1 MPVPFALLVLSLC
14 AAWLPP
20 LPLGQRHRLPL
31 WIPIYLI
38 AVLTAF
44 TQGFLQ
50 ESALVALI
58 ALVGLAAVVA
68 RTTGTGGYGFAFIL
82 LFVLSLAL
90 ALHKVPGFN
99 NPIAMHAAQFTPD
112 AKPFTQYLNFDK
124 GSVGLVLIALLSSRL
139 RRGDR
144 AGRLA
149 SEALVGCALT
159 SAVVFGV
166 AAATG
171 LLRWDPKLPAELW
184 LFLATNLFLTCAAEE
199 AFCRLLIQDP
209 LRGAR
214 PGQAAGPGAPWRARA
229 WIAIAVSGVLFGL
242 THAAGGHW
250 MVVAATLAGWGYAA
264 VYSRTNRIEIP
275 ILVHF
280 GLNATHFLA
289 FTYPALQG

>member
-1 MPVPFALLVLSLC
+1 M
-14 AAWLPP
+14 
-20 LPLGQRHRLPL
+20 
-31 WIPIYLI
+31 
-38 AVLTAF
+38 
-44 TQGFLQ
+44 
-50 ESALVALI
+50 
-58 ALVGLAAVVA
+58 
-68 RTTGTGGYGFAFIL
+68 
-82 LFVLSLAL
+82 LSLAL

-99 NPIAMHAAQFTPD
+99 NPIAIHAAQFTPD

-124 GSVGLVLIALLSSRL
+124 GSVGLVLIALLSPRF

-144 AGRLA
+144 ADRLA
-149 SEALVGCALT
+149 AEALVGWALT
-159 SAVVFGV
+159 SAVVFAV

-171 LLRWDPKLPAELW
+171 LVRWDPKLPAELL
-184 LFLATNLFLTCAAEE
+184 LFLATNLFLTCAAED

-214 PGQAAGPGAPWRARA
+214 PGQAAQPNAPWRARA
-229 WIAIAVSGVLFGL
+229 WLAMVVSGVLFGL
-242 THAAGGHW
+242 THAAGGHG

-264 VYSRTNRIEIP
+264 VYGRTNRIEIP